1 MQNIITKASPFFYAW
16 RNSILRKSY
25 LDFSKCSCHLHS
37 YRKIRR
43 CKDKNQAQLNKSYKE
58 TPLTYSIIHTLQKQ
72 FCSAYSTSTTS
83 DPPDKTGQDSKINES
98 ASPQE
103 DTPDFASVESKQEG
117 LLDEEIEDFYR
128 EDEVVEEEVSDWVP
142 PISLTRGKTGVYEL
156 EELLTVLR
164 EENAQDICV
173 INIPPEVNLT
183 DHMVI
188 VSAISLRHL
197 RAIMSTVNNIYKH
210 KKHDSDPFLLI
221 SGQDDPKSE
230 WLAVDLG
237 NAFLHVM
244 MPQTR
249 QRYDIEGL
257 WLSGDAMIDRD
268 LEDEVDFVGD
278 FDWVKDLQLK
288 RGGAKSEKQSSSENP
303 SAKPSSKTT
312 NTEEDIEW
320 IK

>member
-1 MQNIITKASPFFYAW
+1 MQNIIKTSPFFCVW
-16 RNSILRKSY
+16 RKTILRKSY

-43 CKDKNQAQLNKSYKE
+43 CIDKNQAQLNNKE
-58 TPLTYSIIHTLQKQ
+58 TSLTYSIIQTLQKQ

-83 DPPDKTGQDSKINES
+83 DPPDKKGQNAKVNEFES
-98 ASPQE
+98 SQE

-183 DHMVI
+183 EHMII

-197 RAIMSTVNNIYKH
+197 RAIMSTVNNIYKQ
-210 KKHDSDPFLLI
+210 KKHNSDPFLLI

-257 WLSGDAMIDRD
+257 WLSGDALTDRD
-268 LEDEVDFVGD
+268 LEDETDFVGD
-278 FDWVKDLQLK
+278 FDWVKDLQLN
-288 RGGAKSEKQSSSENP
+288 RGGAKSVKDSSSESP
-303 SAKPSSKTT
+303 SAKPSSKTA

>member
-1 MQNIITKASPFFYAW
+1 MQNITKASPFFYAW

-58 TPLTYSIIHTLQKQ
+58 TPLTYSIIHTPQKQ

-83 DPPDKTGQDSKINES
+83 DPPDKTGQDSQINES

-197 RAIMSTVNNIYKH
+197 RAIMSTVNNIYKQ

-257 WLSGDAMIDRD
+257 WLSGDALIDRD

-278 FDWVKDLQLK
+278 FDWVKDLQLN
-288 RGGAKSEKQSSSENP
+288 RGAKSEKQSSSENP

>member
-1 MQNIITKASPFFYAW
+1 MQNITKASPFFYAW
-16 RNSILRKSY
+16 RKTILRKSY
-25 LDFSKCSCHLHS
+25 LDFSKCSCHQHS
-37 YRKIRR
+37 YRNIR
-43 CKDKNQAQLNKSYKE
+43 CIDLNQAQLNNSYKE
-58 TPLTYSIIHTLQKQ
+58 TSLTYSIIHTLQKQ
-72 FCSAYSTSTTS
+72 FCSAYSTCTTS

-98 ASPQE
+98 ASSQE
-103 DTPDFASVESKQEG
+103 DTLDFASVESKQEG

-142 PISLTRGKTGVYEL
+142 PVSLKRGKTGVYEL

-197 RAIMSTVNNIYKH
+197 RAIMSTVNNIYKQ

-257 WLSGDAMIDRD
+257 WLSGDALIDRD
-268 LEDEVDFVGD
+268 LEDEADFVGD
-278 FDWVKDLQLK
+278 FDWVKDLQLNK
-288 RGGAKSEKQSSSENP
+288 GSAKSVEESSSASP
-303 SAKPSSKTT
+303 SAKSSSKKS